1 MWLLVDNN
9 IYNIYFIV
17 FVLKWLGEG
26 SGYCV
31 VDKVDFRLV
40 RNNCCEKGSVD
51 VNLRG
56 YFKEGK
62 KRWILLWKYI
72 I

>member
-1 MWLLVDNN
+1 M
-9 IYNIYFIV
+9 YNIYFIV

-40 RNNCCEKGSVD
+40 RNNCCKKGSVD
-51 VNLRG
+51 VNYG
-56 YFKEGK
+56 YSKFK
-62 KRWILLWKYI
+62 RLF
-72 I
+72 